1 MTTGLTAQEVQVPL
15 KNGFLHNDRTM
26 ISSKSCW
33 TNHSEYENTYYDM
46 EPFSLTYALK
56 SPPQQH
62 ITSIGQMSRPVIMN
76 EHCCSENCMKAPWK
90 KSNFLHLG
98 IPIVEGSSTHCE
110 EDQVVPSF
118 KKLSVNGGSGSERT
132 PPLTP
137 VKNGPPQFY
146 SIPSS
151 DRSCRPLPPLPI
163 SEDHS
168 LDDAD
173 SEVEFLT
180 SSETDLLIQD
190 GRSLPFKYGG
200 PGRRS
205 FRGCGQINY
214 AYFESAPASK
224 PADENPVSNQNGR
237 VQSSKPQKPEQNHRK
252 LRRSHSGPA
261 GSYNKPAIRV
271 SNHANRTSPNSDED
285 KPEVPPRIPIPPR
298 SLKPDYRRWSAEVSS
313 NTYSDE
319 DRPPKVPPREPLSR
333 SNSRTPSPKS
343 LPSYL
348 YGVMPPTQSFAPD
361 PKYVSSKALQRQNSE
376 GSANKIPCI
385 LPIMEHGKKASS
397 THYYLLPERPPYL
410 DRYEKYLTEAKD
422 PEPKAQSWSSDSAI
436 SSGLPKPDL
445 KEKADLINNAKRKL
459 LADVV
464 SP

>member
-1 MTTGLTAQEVQVPL
+1 MTTAGLTAQEVQVPL
-15 KNGFLHNDRTM
+15 KNGFLHGGQSIIN
-26 ISSKSCW
+26 SKSCW
-33 TNHSEYENTYYDM
+33 TNHDEFESAYYDM
-46 EPFSLTYALK
+46 EPLSLTYGLK
-56 SPPQQH
+56 SPTQQQ
-62 ITSIGQMSRPVIMN
+62 ISSIGHISRPIIMN
-76 EHCCSENCMKAPWK
+76 GHCCSENCMKVPWK

-98 IPIVEGSSTHCE
+98 IPIVEDISTHRE

-118 KKLSVNGGSGSERT
+118 KKLTVNGGSEKT

-137 VKNGPPQFY
+137 VKSGPPQFY
-146 SIPSS
+146 NSPSS
-151 DRSCRPLPPLPI
+151 DRSSRPLPPLPI
-163 SEDHS
+163 SEDQS

-173 SEVEFLT
+173 SEVEFIT
-180 SSETDLLIQD
+180 SSDKDLLIQD
-190 GRSLPFKYGG
+190 SRSIPFKYGV

-214 AYFESAPASK
+214 AYFESPSVNK
-224 PADENPVSNQNGR
+224 QADEEPPSYQNVR
-237 VQSSKPQKPEQNHRK
+237 VQCSKPQKPEQPHRR

-261 GSYNKPAIRV
+261 GSYNKPIIRV
-271 SNHANRTSPNSDED
+271 ANHAYRTSPNSDED
-285 KPEVPPRIPIPPR
+285 KPEIPPRVPIPPR

-348 YGVMPPTQSFAPD
+348 NGVMPPTQSFAPD
-361 PKYVSSKALQRQNSE
+361 PKYVSNKALQRQNSE
-376 GSANKIPCI
+376 GSANKVPCI

-422 PEPKAQSWSSDSAI
+422 SESTVQSWSSDSSI
-436 SSGLPKPDL
+436 SSGSP
-445 KEKADLINNAKRKL
+445 KADLNVKEDLCNNAKRKHL
-459 LADVV
+459 SDVV